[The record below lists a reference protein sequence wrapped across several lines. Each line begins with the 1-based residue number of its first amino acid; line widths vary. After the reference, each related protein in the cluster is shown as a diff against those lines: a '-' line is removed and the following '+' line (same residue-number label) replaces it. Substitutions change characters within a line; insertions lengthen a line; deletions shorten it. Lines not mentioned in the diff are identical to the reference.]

1 MVNTSS
7 RPAVTIRTALTLWLS
22 VFFIIAHMRGKYLLI
37 YLMRAWK
44 DSTLFMILLIII
56 TGLIPMTRPDLV
68 YQEFTKA
75 TS

>member
-7 RPAVTIRTALTLWLS
+7 RPTVTIRTALTLWLS

-56 TGLIPMTRPDLV
+56 TGLISMTRPGLL